1 MHWAPVIFDFKSFH
15 LLGFLVFWAV
25 SPPLYQKAMKTYA
38 PTKGPSLVHR
48 LAAKPNFRHIT
59 DTNLS
64 SRIKQCWH
72 HWLLFDLYYTTRP
85 SIELHRGGSFHRL
98 STVEIDFLSVDLI
111 IHLYIFRIQSLQI
124 MLIIYVC
131 LFLKSWKNRLLW
143 WKKGDKLESKPILLS
158 HETID

>member
-1 MHWAPVIFDFKSFH
+1 MLGVLVNTLSVIIEYVENLKNKFLSNFFFFNDVSDRVLLLKNRIDVHWAPVIFDFKSFH

-72 HWLLFDLYYTTRP
+72 YWLLFDLYCTELAVSTTYP
-85 SIELHRGGSFHRL
+85 RL
-98 STVEIDFLSVDLI
+98 RLI
-111 IHLYIFRIQSLQI
+111 FYPR
-124 MLIIYVC
+124 
-131 LFLKSWKNRLLW
+131 
-143 WKKGDKLESKPILLS
+143 
-158 HETID
+158 T